1 MARPESTDAPK
12 AKKPKNDLYKQPTV
26 EELNQLRETENLFNS
41 NLFRMQI
48 EEMLSEVKLKS
59 KYVKLFTTW
68 YEEFSS
74 VIGSLK
80 DKKNEYEISDL
91 SWLESMNVK
100 FPISVDSRESKGVFK
115 FYKPASVNI
124 VGSYNLNVALGSVVN
139 IDISVEMPKKMFQK
153 MDYLNQRYHKKRAM
167 YLCHIANKLQKSK
180 IIEKLEFFH
189 KGDILKPLLK
199 ITPLG
204 NLSKHISIIVHLT
217 CEEDSFK
224 LNRFNPSKSNV
235 RKNWFT
241 GDGSEDSETGEA
253 TPRYNFS
260 VLQDLAR
267 SENEALRLSVF
278 DKNQNLKDGLILL
291 NIWLKQRQFDAS
303 CRGFTGYIMS
313 MYMVYLVKQR
323 KLNNAMSS
331 YQIIRNVWNS
341 LGIFSF
347 LYKSCCMHLLKL
359 I

>member
-1 MARPESTDAPK
+1 
-12 AKKPKNDLYKQPTV
+12 
-26 EELNQLRETENLFNS
+26 
-41 NLFRMQI
+41 
-48 EEMLSEVKLKS
+48 MLSEVKLKS

-68 YEEFSS
+68 YEEFAS

-91 SWLESMNVK
+91 IWLESMNVK

-124 VGSYNLNVALGSVVN
+124 VGSYNLNVTLGSIVN

-180 IIEKLEFFH
+180 
-189 KGDILKPLLK
+189 LLK
-199 ITPLG
+199 
-204 NLSKHISIIVHLT
+204 S
-217 CEEDSFK
+217 
-224 LNRFNPSKSNV
+224 LNSSTK
-235 RKNWFT
+235 KNWFT
-241 GDGSEDSETGEA
+241 GDGSEDSEAGEA

-278 DKNQNLKDGLILL
+278 DKNQNLKDANSMLHEHGISLYSGELKENQPSLL
-291 NIWLKQRQFDAS
+291 EFDS
-303 CRGFTGYIMS
+303 IM
-313 MYMVYLVKQR
+313 M
-323 KLNNAMSS
+323 
-331 YQIIRNVWNS
+331 
-341 LGIFSF
+341 
-347 LYKSCCMHLLKL
+347 
-359 I
+359 